1 MLLRTAFACFDVEY
15 INIEAPYLYLWLYAD
30 FYGIKFCGSDVDDKK
45 MVEVSSTSQVSGK
58 RLSDNIE
65 VAPAAK
71 RQALESSIGSPKTS
85 SPKRLVPLSR
95 ESSFKS
101 LDKSKVKP
109 GLLMP
114 IRNHS
119 GGIDTE
125 IARSPSIGPRGQN
138 PKGMDLFFICCASL
152 QLSIFSVGLKVFRAT
167 GFHNDF
173 VSCILGFIYSKFNFV
188 LMNRYAV
195 EV

>member
-1 MLLRTAFACFDVEY
+1 
-15 INIEAPYLYLWLYAD
+15 
-30 FYGIKFCGSDVDDKK
+30 